1 MLDIRKIQ
9 EMRPKKVMGIKISE
23 DGQEIVPVISDNEL
37 ESFMQII
44 LDRHQRPEELKEL
57 FRNIGA
63 LLNSFMTVSE
73 ASKSI
78 NDGEEFIFISR
89 LGPLLMNKNDLENGF
104 IISMQ
109 ENNQCRGIEF
119 NRDTKSIKI
128 DVEILRREGKISE
141 IVMYSLFGKG
151 YSSNKEEIL
160 KELQAGC

>member
-1 MLDIRKIQ
+1 
-9 EMRPKKVMGIKISE
+9 MGVKISE

-57 FRNIGA
+57 FRDIGA

-89 LGPLLMNKNDLENGF
+89 LGALLMNKNDLENGF

-109 ENNQCRGIEF
+109 R
-119 NRDTKSIKI
+119 NR
-128 DVEILRREGKISE
+128 V
-141 IVMYSLFGKG
+141 
-151 YSSNKEEIL
+151 
-160 KELQAGC
+160 